1 MFQRQADLL
10 EQLREFMAPPA
21 VDILKQLLCTPHNLT
36 HKGHVRFEGETKL
49 GGDGTPSDDRAITL
63 PENFDMMAHGL
74 VLGAVKWA
82 VAEYDPE
89 LRLNDRTTEYE
100 WWVQVKRS
108 PVYTGEFAGGELLDV
123 VIRPPGGATPT
134 TVAGDMV
141 LYAYDDQGVAVCLN
155 CCSCGAVPSFS
166 ASPSPSE
173 SASYSGSASPSTTPS
188 HSASESASES
198 ASYSGSAS
206 ASPSPGPAEC
216 PILQVTLDGF
226 DSSIF
231 KTPTETTC
239 RDLNGIYCLPL
250 TDEADTY
257 WEWTGEIPNPLAHW
271 DWPPM
276 APTLTLTVEWQHGG
290 DPQTGS
296 GPLYI
301 ELENPWPY
309 AGPLTWV
316 PVENTTLSDLIDGI
330 NGIPIFNPGSN
341 SGACITTGVT
351 ADVVCGCDVSASAS
365 ESASASVSESASES
379 PSYSGSASVS
389 PSPCPGFTGTEEW
402 VKDLERDGDY
412 LDFTK
417 VTATFEDGIL
427 CDTTEAVLLRVC
439 IRICIWECFLL
450 GLGVRITVWE
460 CVGISIPLRVN
471 LGINFRISIA
481 EYPRIIVAILDT
493 VNK

>member
-63 PENFDMMAHGL
+63 PENFDMMAHGR

-173 SASYSGSASPSTTPS
+173 SASYR
-188 HSASESASES
+188 
-198 ASYSGSAS
+198 
-206 ASPSPGPAEC
+206 
-216 PILQVTLDGF
+216 
-226 DSSIF
+226 
-231 KTPTETTC
+231 TTC

-309 AGPLTWV
+309 AGPMTWV

-330 NGIPIFNPGSN
+330 NGIPIFNPGST

-427 CDTTEAVLLRVC
+427 CDTTEEHPRVLPTQAR
-439 IRICIWECFLL
+439 RQNHR
-450 GLGVRITVWE
+450 LGVRRNQHPTQGQRRNQHRNQHRRVPKNHRRHPRHRQQVNQLPSQHRRAYQPVHQNRHPRVPATVA
-460 CVGISIPLRVN
+460 VRRSLHPRV
-471 LGINFRISIA
+471 RAHEPPPS
-481 EYPRIIVAILDT
+481 
-493 VNK
+493 